1 METQLPPTRKD
12 RMMRRNLYFLNQLRH
27 LSAHEQS
34 IAGQFEQHPARVAET
49 SEPPVGVLAVVL

>member
-1 METQLPPTRKD
+1 
-12 RMMRRNLYFLNQLRH
+12 MMRRNLYFLNQLRH